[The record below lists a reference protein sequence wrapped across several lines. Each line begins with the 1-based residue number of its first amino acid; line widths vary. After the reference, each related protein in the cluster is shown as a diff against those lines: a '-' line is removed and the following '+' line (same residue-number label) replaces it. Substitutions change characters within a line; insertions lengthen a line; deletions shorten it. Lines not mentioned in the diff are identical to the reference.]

1 MRIPY
6 WDWTSSP
13 EMPAL
18 VSEPSIEI
26 NGPGGRYNVS
36 NPLYEY
42 AFHPQP
48 PAADFPP
55 GDYVSLWFLVGF
67 QTGEEAEYVFDQ
79 IASDMGL
86 LCLKKQIPFFIFFF
100 AL

>member
-18 VSEPSIEI
+18 VSEPSVTI
-26 NGPGGRYNVS
+26 NGPGGQYNVS

-67 QTGEEAEYVFDQ
+67 QTGEEVEYVFD
-79 IASDMGL
+79 
-86 LCLKKQIPFFIFFF
+86 
-100 AL
+100 

>member
-1 MRIPY
+1 
-6 WDWTSSP
+6 
-13 EMPAL
+13 MPAL

-48 PAADFPP
+48 SAADFPP
-55 GDYVSLWFLVGF
+55 GDYVSLWFLVVF
-67 QTGEEAEYVFDQ
+67 QTGEETEYAFDQ

-86 LCLKKQIPFFIFFF
+86 LCLKEKILLSFIFFF
-100 AL
+100 CFVDP